1 MVYLLAS
8 AVVMLDVERSFL
20 LLLLPTMIL
29 SVFPT
34 LNPELKNCVFF
45 DEYKNAALLEDDD
58 DEDGEQEEKELRES
72 DAARVMEFNEEAS
85 I

>member
-8 AVVMLDVERSFL
+8 AVVMPDVERSFL

-34 LNPELKNCVFF
+34 NPELKNCVFF

-58 DEDGEQEEKELRES
+58 DEDGE
-72 DAARVMEFNEEAS
+72 
-85 I
+85 

>member
-34 LNPELKNCVFF
+34 NPELKNCVFF

-58 DEDGEQEEKELRES
+58 DEDGEQEEKELLES